1 MEANEIQY
9 AWDTTHMDTPTHKAL
24 NEAVTICSYS
34 KGVVYMNQAY
44 RQYHATNDDS
54 VTSAFMSFVYD
65 VSKDND
71 NNSLFQFGF
80 VLPPQWIQ
88 RVIQSTE
95 TQSDHNGWC
104 VNVDM
109 QIAPQPDCVYKACV
123 FLFTNGT
130 WEVVQDDDYIMD
142 QQQCPFT
149 LDSVRICTACSLH
162 QNKNTSKKKS
172 KQNPSVFVLGF
183 TRVDLGQLPS
193 DHVFHINTLELRII
207 DNEIQAVQKQQSRL
221 ALAHKTHILAS
232 IRDHQQLQQPIAI
245 LSREVFGSMCN
256 DAQTHA
262 ILQFSVRGTCQHIR
276 HMQILFQPI
285 HNQTTSTEAPPS
297 LYPVYINDNTFACS
311 TNHLFSTLVES
322 IEVRF
327 IVDTGEYLE
336 IDIHD
341 LQLVP
346 VAIQNQVT
354 RLYDDNESESVGF
367 HTIDTIKKEVNDLRQ
382 IAQVIQKTP
391 GPTGYEWLFKHGWGD
406 RCI

>member
-1 MEANEIQY
+1 M
-9 AWDTTHMDTPTHKAL
+9 
-24 NEAVTICSYS
+24 
-34 KGVVYMNQAY
+34 
-44 RQYHATNDDS
+44 
-54 VTSAFMSFVYD
+54 
-65 VSKDND
+65 
-71 NNSLFQFGF
+71 
-80 VLPPQWIQ
+80 
-88 RVIQSTE
+88 
-95 TQSDHNGWC
+95 
-104 VNVDM
+104 
-109 QIAPQPDCVYKACV
+109 
-123 FLFTNGT
+123 
-130 WEVVQDDDYIMD
+130 
-142 QQQCPFT
+142 
-149 LDSVRICTACSLH
+149 
-162 QNKNTSKKKS
+162 
-172 KQNPSVFVLGF
+172 
-183 TRVDLGQLPS
+183 DLGQLPS

-391 GPTGYEWLFKHGWGD
+391 GPTGPVGKRGAKGERGEPMRFEDLDAIQKEELRGQRGLQGPRGKAMVFEDLSSEQRILLEGEKGETGESGKD
-406 RCI
+406 GERGP